1 MNTFTQEDELRQ
13 LVVELNSPSAGFVG
27 GILLAYA
34 VPTGVRVSYTDATLE
49 TVLVTRIDC
58 DLLGDSIVFMVQGV
72 DNSGRSVMVTPTDCP
87 PVHKR
92 EVDKF
97 LNWMEQRQKLWT
109 TVKGLSPK
117 NLVDNARQA
126 W

>member
-1 MNTFTQEDELRQ
+1 MNTYTQEDELRQ
-13 LVVELNSPSAGFVG
+13 LVGELNSPNVGFVG
-27 GILLAYA
+27 GMLLAYA
-34 VPTGVRVSYTDATLE
+34 VATGAGVKQVSAEMEL
-49 TVLVTRIDC
+49 VLVTRIDC
-58 DLLGDSIVFMVQGV
+58 DLIGDSIVFMVQGV

-109 TVKGLSPK
+109 AVKGLSPK